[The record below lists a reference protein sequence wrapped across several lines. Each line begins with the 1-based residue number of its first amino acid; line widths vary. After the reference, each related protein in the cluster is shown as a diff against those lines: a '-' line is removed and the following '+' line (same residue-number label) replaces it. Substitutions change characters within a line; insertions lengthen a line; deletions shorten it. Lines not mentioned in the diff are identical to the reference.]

1 MKLIRRFARMALAGT
16 AVFGIISQAG
26 SLRTVAQTLP
36 APRPS
41 SPEHLPA
48 ALVTAQDVDEDEDA
62 ADAPALPE
70 TVVPAR
76 PAFPVTPLEGDQ
88 VVTPNRGAV
97 AADQVGSSMTVVT
110 GDELR
115 REGHRNAA
123 EALRR
128 VVGLDVVRQGNQGG
142 LTSVFLRGANSQ
154 HTKVLLDGM
163 PINDPSSASRAFD
176 FSLLSVDEI
185 ERIEV
190 LRGPQSVL
198 YGSDAI
204 GGVINII
211 TRRGDGPTR
220 ARVSVEGGSF
230 GTAREAVHVSGGGDR
245 AYFSIGGSYWQ
256 TSGFSAA
263 DSTNGNRESDGY
275 RNGTISARFGW
286 TPSERFNLDYVIRY
300 IDADTQIDDFSF
312 GLGRPVDN
320 LIRAN
325 LTEAMFQ
332 RAQVQSLWWEGMLEH
347 VVAFSISD
355 YRRFDT
361 DPGIFV
367 PELFKGQTREVDW
380 HANLQVTETNVL
392 TAGLTYY
399 HEEALSSFQSQVS
412 QNQASAYVQDR
423 FEVLSFW
430 YATVGARWDDH
441 SRAGTAQ
448 TYRVTNRIP
457 VDALGGA
464 AHGTIGT
471 GFRAPSLAEN
481 LFQFG
486 NPNLRPERSKGWD
499 VGWEQQFADGRLIV
513 DATYF
518 RNDFRDLI
526 VFDFNTFSL
535 QNVGLARS
543 HGVELAAQW
552 RPTADWGFTASYTYD
567 DTEDVSAGRLLFRR
581 PRNKAALG
589 IDRYVACGAGVVRVD
604 VIYVDDRLDTGNN
617 VLDEY
622 FLVNL
627 SGRYA
632 MNDRWSIYGRVDNVL
647 DENYQEVFGYGSAPL
662 SGYAGIEFRQ

>member
-1 MKLIRRFARMALAGT
+1 MQWLRLFGGLAALAGALAAST
-16 AVFGIISQAG
+16 IPA
-26 SLRTVAQTLP
+26 RAQSLP
-36 APRPS
+36 APRPAPTQPPS
-41 SPEHLPA
+41 A
-48 ALVTAQDVDEDEDA
+48 TVVLVQEEDA
-62 ADAPALPE
+62 AEVPEAAPPAIPE

-76 PAFPVTPLEGDQ
+76 PAFPATPLGADE
-88 VVTPNRGAV
+88 VVTPGRGTM
-97 AADQVGSSMTVVT
+97 AAGEVGSSITVID
-110 GDELR
+110 GDQIR

-163 PINDPSSASRAFD
+163 PINDPSSAGRAFD

-211 TRRGDGPTR
+211 TKRGAGPTR
-220 ARVSVEGGSF
+220 ARVSLEGGSF
-230 GTAREAVHVSGGGDR
+230 GTAREAVHISGGGDR

-263 DSTNGNRESDGY
+263 DVANGNLESDGY
-275 RNGTISARFGW
+275 RNGTLSGRFGW
-286 TPSERFNLDYVIRY
+286 TPSELLNIDYVVRY
-300 IDADTQIDDFSF
+300 IDADTQIDDYSF
-312 GLGRPVDN
+312 ILGRPVDN

-325 LTEAMFQ
+325 LTEVLLQ
-332 RAQVQSLWWEGMLEH
+332 RAQLQSLWWGGLLEH
-347 VVAFSISD
+347 VASFSVAD

-361 DPGIFV
+361 DPGLFV
-367 PELFKGQTREVDW
+367 PPLFKGQTREVDW
-380 HANLQVTETNVL
+380 HANLQVTPTNVL
-392 TAGLTYY
+392 TAGTTYY
-399 HEEALSSFQSQVS
+399 HEEALSSFQPQVA
-412 QNQASAYVQDR
+412 QNQASVYVQDR
-423 FEVLSFW
+423 FEILSFW

-448 TYRVTNRIP
+448 TYRITNRIP
-457 VDALGGA
+457 VDAIGGA

-486 NPNLRPERSKGWD
+486 NPNLRPEFSKGWD
-499 VGWEQQFADGRLIV
+499 VGWEQQLFAGRLV
-513 DATYF
+513 FDATYF

-526 VFDFNTFSL
+526 VFDFGTFSL

-543 HGVELAAQW
+543 HGVEVTAVW
-552 RPTADWGFTASYTYD
+552 RPSPDWAVTASYTYD
-567 DTEDVSAGRLLFRR
+567 QTRDVQADRRLFRR
-581 PRNKAALG
+581 PRNKAALA
-589 IDRYVACGAGVVRVD
+589 IDRFFAAGDGVVRLD
-604 VIYVDDRLDTGNN
+604 VIYVDERLDTGNN
-617 VLDEY
+617 ILGEY

-632 MNDRWSIYGRVDNVL
+632 VNESWSIFGRADNLL
-647 DENYQEVFGYGSAPL
+647 DEKYQEVFGYGAAPL
-662 SGYAGIEFRQ
+662 SGYAGIEYRR